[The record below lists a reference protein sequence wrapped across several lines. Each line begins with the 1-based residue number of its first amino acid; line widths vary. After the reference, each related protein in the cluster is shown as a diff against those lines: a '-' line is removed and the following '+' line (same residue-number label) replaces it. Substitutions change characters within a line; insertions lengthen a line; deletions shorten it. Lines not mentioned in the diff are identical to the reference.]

1 MILYHTPTS
10 PFVRKVL
17 VSAHELG
24 LADRLETRFLRA
36 VPTKTDPALSGA
48 NPLSKI
54 PALILEDGSALY
66 DSAVICDYLDTL
78 HQTPRLT
85 PRSGPARFRVLRQQA
100 LCDGILEAAILVF
113 YERTMRPA
121 ELQWRTWLDG
131 QIEKANQGLD
141 ALEREAPGFGAEI
154 DLGQICAGCALGWLE
169 LRGVLGDVR
178 AKRPALA
185 AWYEQFR
192 ARPSMK
198 ATEPPPS

>member
-1 MILYHTPTS
+1 MLLYHTPTS

-36 VPTKTDPALSGA
+36 VPTKADPALSAA

-78 HQTPRLT
+78 HAGRLLV
-85 PRSGPARFRVLRQQA
+85 PASGPLRFRVLRQQA

-113 YERTMRPA
+113 YERAMRPA
-121 ELQWRTWLDG
+121 ELQWAPWLDG
-131 QIEKANQGLD
+131 QSEKAIQGLD
-141 ALEREAPGFGAEI
+141 ALDREAAGFGPEV
-154 DLGQICAGCALGWLE
+154 DLGQICAGCAVGWLE
-169 LRGVLGDVR
+169 FRGVLGDLRV
-178 AKRPALA
+178 KRPALS
-185 AWYEQFR
+185 AWYEAFR

-198 ATEPPPS
+198 ATEPHA